1 MDYSPWGHKSW
12 TLLSDFTSLH
22 SSSSDFL
29 LLLISDHQYPCT
41 RDQARSIMSN
51 EHQMCVDWSKYYYHH
66 LIAWNCGSM
75 LQSPRPPLPTQK
87 NSFTKVH
94 YWPCESFFNLFFKED
109 FMIPSQVFLS
119 LNSSHPVCLSAIVVP
134 SSSET
139 SQSHLP
145 FLCVRLHVYSPH
157 WRSTNLSPILV
168 IYTRKCICHA
178 NMGNWVD
185 ASYFSRIL
193 LL

>member
-1 MDYSPWGHKSW
+1 MTTPPPLFPSP
-12 TLLSDFTSLH
+12 TSCVSADH
-22 SSSSDFL
+22 FSSSDVL
-29 LLLISDHQYPCT
+29 LFTSDQVPFT
-41 RDQARSIMSN
+41 RDQASSIMSC
-51 EHQMCVDWSKYYYHH
+51 EHQICVDWYKYHYHH

-75 LQSPRPPLPTQK
+75 LQFPLPPLLTEK
-87 NSFTKVH
+87 NSSTQVH
-94 YWPCESFFNLFFKED
+94 YWPCESFSNLFFKVD

>member
-94 YWPCESFFNLFFKED
+94 YWPCESFLNLFFKED

-139 SQSHLP
+139 SQSHLS
-145 FLCVRLHVYSPH
+145 FHMCASPCLF
-157 WRSTNLSPILV
+157 TPLEAALIFPQYLS
-168 IYTRKCICHA
+168 YTWTSVFTTQIWET
-178 NMGNWVD
+178 G
-185 ASYFSRIL
+185 
-193 LL
+193 